1 MRTLVIF
8 DERAV
13 ITGIGAISCIGNNI
27 SEITKSLKLGT
38 SGIRFN
44 ESYKE
49 LGMRSHISGSINL
62 NLKDLIDRKH
72 LRFMGEAASYAYL
85 SAAEAIKDS
94 GLDLSRF
101 SSQDVGVIA
110 GSGGASSR
118 SQVEA
123 ADIVKSKG
131 VKRIGPY
138 RVTQTMGNTVSA
150 ALATFFGIKGVNFSI
165 SSACSTSAHCIGSA
179 LEQIQ
184 LGKQKIILAGGAEDE
199 HWTMSSMFDAM
210 GALSSSYNES
220 PEKASRPF
228 DKDRDGFVI
237 AGGAGMLVVEELDH
251 ALERNADIY
260 AEITGYGAT
269 SDGDDMVHPSG
280 EGATNCM
287 LKAVEMHGKDNIDY
301 INAHGTSTPA
311 GDPVEL
317 ESIKKVFIDK
327 IPPISSTKSQT
338 GHTLGAAGALESIF
352 SLLMLKNSF
361 ISKTLNLSSSIDEGE
376 GLDLVSEVR
385 DQDLDAVMNNS
396 FGFGGTNVSLVF
408 EKLKS

>member
-1 MRTLVIF
+1 MSTLK
-8 DERAV
+8 RAV

-27 SEITKSLKLGT
+27 SEITKSLKSGT

-49 LGMRSHISGSINL
+49 LGMRSHISGSISL

-131 VKRIGPY
+131 IKRIGPY

>member
-1 MRTLVIF
+1 MSTLK
-8 DERAV
+8 RAV

-38 SGIRFN
+38 SGICFN

-85 SAAEAIKDS
+85 STAEAIKDS

-237 AGGAGMLVVEELDH
+237 AGGAGMLVIEELDH

-287 LKAVEMHGKDNIDY
+287 LRAVEMHGKDNIDY

-317 ESIKKVFIDK
+317 ESIKKVFKDK

-385 DQDLDAVMNNS
+385 NQDLDAVMNNS

>member
-1 MRTLVIF
+1 MSTLK
-8 DERAV
+8 RAV

-85 SAAEAIKDS
+85 STAEAIRDS

-317 ESIKKVFIDK
+317 ESIKKVFINK

-385 DQDLDAVMNNS
+385 NQDLDAVMNNS

>member
-1 MRTLVIF
+1 MSTLK
-8 DERAV
+8 RAV

-49 LGMRSHISGSINL
+49 LGMRSQISGSINL

-85 SAAEAIKDS
+85 STAEAIKDS
-94 GLDLSRF
+94 GMDLSRF

-287 LKAVEMHGKDNIDY
+287 LKAVEMHGKDNIGY

-317 ESIKKVFIDK
+317 ESIKKVFKDK

-361 ISKTLNLSSSIDEGE
+361 ISKTLNLASSIEEGE

-385 DQDLDAVMNNS
+385 NQDLDAVMNNS

>member
-1 MRTLVIF
+1 MSTLK
-8 DERAV
+8 RAV

-27 SEITKSLKLGT
+27 SEITKSLKSGT
-38 SGIRFN
+38 SGICFN

-228 DKDRDGFVI
+228 DIDRDGFVI

>member
-1 MRTLVIF
+1 MSTLK
-8 DERAV
+8 RAV

-27 SEITKSLKLGT
+27 SEITKSLKLGS

-85 SAAEAIKDS
+85 STAEAIKDS
-94 GLDLSRF
+94 GLDLSRL

-317 ESIKKVFIDK
+317 ESIKKVFKDK

-352 SLLMLKNSF
+352 SLLMLKNGF

>member
-1 MRTLVIF
+1 MSTLK
-8 DERAV
+8 RAV

-38 SGIRFN
+38 SGICFN

-85 SAAEAIKDS
+85 STAEAIKDS

-317 ESIKKVFIDK
+317 ESIKEVFKDK

-352 SLLMLKNSF
+352 SILMLKNSF

>member
-1 MRTLVIF
+1 MSTLK
-8 DERAV
+8 RAV

-27 SEITKSLKLGT
+27 SEITKSLKSGT

-228 DKDRDGFVI
+228 DIDRDGFVI

-385 DQDLDAVMNNS
+385 NQDLDAVMNNS

>member
-1 MRTLVIF
+1 MSTLK
-8 DERAV
+8 RAV

-85 SAAEAIKDS
+85 STAEAIKDS

>member
-1 MRTLVIF
+1 MSTLK
-8 DERAV
+8 RAV

-49 LGMRSHISGSINL
+49 LDMRSQISGSINL
-62 NLKDLIDRKH
+62 NVKDLIDRKH

-85 SAAEAIKDS
+85 STAEAIKDS

-101 SSQDVGVIA
+101 SSEDVGVIA

-251 ALERNADIY
+251 ALKRNAEIY

-287 LKAVEMHGKDNIDY
+287 LKAFQMHGKDNIDY

-317 ESIKKVFIDK
+317 ESIKKVFKDK

-385 DQDLDAVMNNS
+385 NQNLDAVMNNS

-408 EKLKS
+408 EKLEP

>member
-1 MRTLVIF
+1 MSTLK
-8 DERAV
+8 RAV

-49 LGMRSHISGSINL
+49 LGMRSQISGSINL

-85 SAAEAIKDS
+85 STAEAIKDS
-94 GLDLSRF
+94 GMDLSRF

>member
-1 MRTLVIF
+1 MSTLK
-8 DERAV
+8 RAV

-38 SGIRFN
+38 SGICFN

-269 SDGDDMVHPSG
+269 SDGDDMVYPSG

-317 ESIKKVFIDK
+317 ESIKKVFKDK

-385 DQDLDAVMNNS
+385 NQDLDAVMNNS

>member
-1 MRTLVIF
+1 MSTLK
-8 DERAV
+8 RAV

-317 ESIKKVFIDK
+317 ESIKKVFKDK

-376 GLDLVSEVR
+376 GLDLVSKVR

>member
-1 MRTLVIF
+1 MSTLK
-8 DERAV
+8 RAV

-49 LGMRSHISGSINL
+49 LGMRSQISGSINL

-85 SAAEAIKDS
+85 STAEAIKDS

-317 ESIKKVFIDK
+317 ESIKKVFKDK

-361 ISKTLNLSSSIDEGE
+361 ISKTLNLSTSIDEGE

-385 DQDLDAVMNNS
+385 NQDLDAVMNNS

>member
-1 MRTLVIF
+1 MSTLK
-8 DERAV
+8 RAV

-49 LGMRSHISGSINL
+49 LGMRSQISGSINL

-85 SAAEAIKDS
+85 STAEAIKDS
-94 GLDLSRF
+94 GMDLSRF

-228 DKDRDGFVI
+228 DIDRDGFVI

-317 ESIKKVFIDK
+317 ESIKKVFKDK

-361 ISKTLNLSSSIDEGE
+361 ISKTLNLASSIEEGE

-385 DQDLDAVMNNS
+385 NQDLDAVMNNS
-396 FGFGGTNVSLVF
+396 FGFGGPNVSLVF

>member
-1 MRTLVIF
+1 MSTLK
-8 DERAV
+8 RAV

-27 SEITKSLKLGT
+27 SEITKSLKLGS

-85 SAAEAIKDS
+85 STAEAIKDS

-408 EKLKS
+408 EKLNS

>member
-1 MRTLVIF
+1 MSTLK
-8 DERAV
+8 RAV

-49 LGMRSHISGSINL
+49 LGMRSQISGSINL

-85 SAAEAIKDS
+85 STAEAIKDS
-94 GLDLSRF
+94 GMDLSRF

-228 DKDRDGFVI
+228 DIDRDGFVI

-287 LKAVEMHGKDNIDY
+287 LKAVEMYGKDNIGY

-317 ESIKKVFIDK
+317 ESIKKVFKDK

-361 ISKTLNLSSSIDEGE
+361 ISKTLNLTSSIEEGE

-385 DQDLDAVMNNS
+385 NQDLDAVMNNS

>member
-1 MRTLVIF
+1 MSTLK
-8 DERAV
+8 RAV

-49 LGMRSHISGSINL
+49 LDMRSQISGSINL
-62 NLKDLIDRKH
+62 NVKDLIDRKH

-85 SAAEAIKDS
+85 STAEAIKDS

-101 SSQDVGVIA
+101 SSEDVGVIA

-123 ADIVKSKG
+123 ADIIKSKG

-251 ALERNADIY
+251 ALKRNAEIY

-287 LKAVEMHGKDNIDY
+287 LKAFQMHGKDNIDY

-317 ESIKKVFIDK
+317 ESIKKVFKDK

-361 ISKTLNLSSSIDEGE
+361 ISKTLNLSDSIDEGE

-385 DQDLDAVMNNS
+385 NQDLDAVMNNS

-408 EKLKS
+408 EKLKF

>member
-1 MRTLVIF
+1 MSTLK
-8 DERAV
+8 RAV
-13 ITGIGAISCIGNNI
+13 ITGIGAISCIGSNI

-85 SAAEAIKDS
+85 STAEAIKDS

-269 SDGDDMVHPSG
+269 SDGEDMVHPSG

-317 ESIKKVFIDK
+317 ESIKKVFKDK

-385 DQDLDAVMNNS
+385 NQDLDAVMNNS

>member
-1 MRTLVIF
+1 MSTLK
-8 DERAV
+8 RAV

-38 SGIRFN
+38 SVICFN

-85 SAAEAIKDS
+85 STAEAIKDS

-317 ESIKKVFIDK
+317 ESIKKVFKDK

-361 ISKTLNLSSSIDEGE
+361 ISKTLNLSNSIDEGE

-385 DQDLDAVMNNS
+385 NQDLDAVMNNS

>member
-1 MRTLVIF
+1 MSTLK
-8 DERAV
+8 RAV

-85 SAAEAIKDS
+85 STAEAIKDS

-101 SSQDVGVIA
+101 SSLDVGVIA

-237 AGGAGMLVVEELDH
+237 AGGAGMLVIEELDH

-317 ESIKKVFIDK
+317 ESIKKVFKDK

-385 DQDLDAVMNNS
+385 NQDLDAVMNNS

>member
-1 MRTLVIF
+1 MSTLK
-8 DERAV
+8 RAV

-27 SEITKSLKLGT
+27 SDITKSLKLGT

-49 LGMRSHISGSINL
+49 LGMRSHISGSINI

-85 SAAEAIKDS
+85 STAEAIKDS

-317 ESIKKVFIDK
+317 ESIKKVFKDK

-385 DQDLDAVMNNS
+385 NQDLDAVMNNS

>member
-1 MRTLVIF
+1 MSTLK
-8 DERAV
+8 RAV

-38 SGIRFN
+38 SGISFN
-44 ESYKE
+44 ESYEE
-49 LGMRSHISGSINL
+49 LGMRSQISGSINL

-85 SAAEAIKDS
+85 STAEAIKDS

-228 DKDRDGFVI
+228 DIDRDGFVI

-317 ESIKKVFIDK
+317 ESIKKVFKDK

-352 SLLMLKNSF
+352 SLLMLKKSF
-361 ISKTLNLSSSIDEGE
+361 ISKTLNLASSIEEGE

-385 DQDLDAVMNNS
+385 NQDLDAVMNNS

>member
-1 MRTLVIF
+1 MSTLK
-8 DERAV
+8 RAV

-49 LGMRSHISGSINL
+49 LGMRSQISGSINL

-94 GLDLSRF
+94 GMDLSRF

-228 DKDRDGFVI
+228 DIDRDGFVI
-237 AGGAGMLVVEELDH
+237 AGGAGMLVVEELNH

-287 LKAVEMHGKDNIDY
+287 LKAVEMHGKDNIGY

-317 ESIKKVFIDK
+317 ESIKKVFKDK

-361 ISKTLNLSSSIDEGE
+361 ISKTLNLASSIEEGE

-385 DQDLDAVMNNS
+385 NQDLDAVMNNS

>member
-1 MRTLVIF
+1 M
-8 DERAV
+8 
-13 ITGIGAISCIGNNI
+13 
-27 SEITKSLKLGT
+27 
-38 SGIRFN
+38 
-44 ESYKE
+44 
-49 LGMRSHISGSINL
+49 
-62 NLKDLIDRKH
+62 
-72 LRFMGEAASYAYL
+72 
-85 SAAEAIKDS
+85 
-94 GLDLSRF
+94 
-101 SSQDVGVIA
+101 
-110 GSGGASSR
+110 
-118 SQVEA
+118 
-123 ADIVKSKG
+123 
-131 VKRIGPY
+131 
-138 RVTQTMGNTVSA
+138 
-150 ALATFFGIKGVNFSI
+150 NFSI

-361 ISKTLNLSSSIDEGE
+361 ISKTLNLSSSIDERE

>member
-1 MRTLVIF
+1 MSTLK
-8 DERAV
+8 RAV

-38 SGIRFN
+38 SGICFN
-44 ESYKE
+44 ESYEE

-85 SAAEAIKDS
+85 STAEAIKDS

-165 SSACSTSAHCIGSA
+165 SSACSTRAHCIGSA

-228 DKDRDGFVI
+228 DKERDGFVI

-317 ESIKKVFIDK
+317 ESIKKVFKDK

-385 DQDLDAVMNNS
+385 NQDMDAVMNNS

-408 EKLKS
+408 EKFKS

>member
-1 MRTLVIF
+1 MSTLK
-8 DERAV
+8 RAV

-27 SEITKSLKLGT
+27 SEITKSLELGT
-38 SGIRFN
+38 SGISFN

-49 LGMRSHISGSINL
+49 LDMRSQISGSINL
-62 NLKDLIDRKH
+62 NVKDLIDRKH

-85 SAAEAIKDS
+85 STAEAIKDS

-101 SSQDVGVIA
+101 SSEDVGVIA

-251 ALERNADIY
+251 ALKRNAEIY

-287 LKAVEMHGKDNIDY
+287 LKAFQMHGKDNIDY

-317 ESIKKVFIDK
+317 ESIKKVFKDK

-361 ISKTLNLSSSIDEGE
+361 ISKTLNLSDSIDEGE

-385 DQDLDAVMNNS
+385 NQDLDAVMNNS

-408 EKLKS
+408 EKLKF

>member
-1 MRTLVIF
+1 MSTLK
-8 DERAV
+8 RAV

-38 SGIRFN
+38 SGISFN

-85 SAAEAIKDS
+85 STAEAVKDS

-123 ADIVKSKG
+123 ADIVKNKG

-317 ESIKKVFIDK
+317 ESIKKVFKDK

-385 DQDLDAVMNNS
+385 NQDLDAVMNNS

>member
-1 MRTLVIF
+1 MSTLK
-8 DERAV
+8 RAV

-49 LGMRSHISGSINL
+49 LGMRSQISGSINL

-85 SAAEAIKDS
+85 STAEAIKDS
-94 GLDLSRF
+94 GMDLSRF

-228 DKDRDGFVI
+228 DIDRDGFVI

-287 LKAVEMHGKDNIDY
+287 LKAVEMHGKNNIGY

-317 ESIKKVFIDK
+317 ESIKKVFKDK

-338 GHTLGAAGALESIF
+338 GHTLGAAGAIESIF

-361 ISKTLNLSSSIDEGE
+361 ISKTLNLASTIEEGE

-385 DQDLDAVMNNS
+385 NQDLDAVMNNS

>member
-1 MRTLVIF
+1 MSTLK
-8 DERAV
+8 RAV

-27 SEITKSLKLGT
+27 SEITKSLKSGT

-94 GLDLSRF
+94 GMDLSRF

-317 ESIKKVFIDK
+317 ESIKKVFKDK
-327 IPPISSTKSQT
+327 IPLISSTKSQT

-385 DQDLDAVMNNS
+385 NQDLNAVMNNS

>member
-1 MRTLVIF
+1 MSTLK
-8 DERAV
+8 RAV

-27 SEITKSLKLGT
+27 SEITNSLKLGT
-38 SGIRFN
+38 SGICFN

-85 SAAEAIKDS
+85 STAEAIKDS

-317 ESIKKVFIDK
+317 ESIKKVFKDK

-385 DQDLDAVMNNS
+385 NQDLNAVMNNS

>member
-1 MRTLVIF
+1 MSTLK
-8 DERAV
+8 RAV

-38 SGIRFN
+38 SGICFN

-85 SAAEAIKDS
+85 STAEAIKDS

-138 RVTQTMGNTVSA
+138 RVTQTMGYTVSA

-228 DKDRDGFVI
+228 DKDRDGVVI
-237 AGGAGMLVVEELDH
+237 AGGAGMLVIEELDH

-317 ESIKKVFIDK
+317 ESIKKVFKDK

-385 DQDLDAVMNNS
+385 NQDLDSVMNNS

>member
-1 MRTLVIF
+1 MSTLK
-8 DERAV
+8 RAV

-237 AGGAGMLVVEELDH
+237 AGGAGMLVIEELDH

-317 ESIKKVFIDK
+317 ESIKKVFKDK

-361 ISKTLNLSSSIDEGE
+361 ISKTLNLSNSIDEGE

-385 DQDLDAVMNNS
+385 NQDLDAVMNNS

>member
-1 MRTLVIF
+1 MSTLK
-8 DERAV
+8 RAV

-27 SEITKSLKLGT
+27 SEITKSLKLGS

-287 LKAVEMHGKDNIDY
+287 LKAVEMHGKDNIGY

>member
-1 MRTLVIF
+1 MSTLK
-8 DERAV
+8 RAV

-38 SGIRFN
+38 SGIHFN

-49 LGMRSHISGSINL
+49 LGMRSQISGSINL

-85 SAAEAIKDS
+85 STAEAIKDS

-228 DKDRDGFVI
+228 DKNRDGFVI

-317 ESIKKVFIDK
+317 ESIKKVFKDK

-338 GHTLGAAGALESIF
+338 GHTLGAAGSLESIF

-361 ISKTLNLSSSIDEGE
+361 ISKTLNLSNLIDEGE

-385 DQDLDAVMNNS
+385 NQDLDAVMNNS

-408 EKLKS
+408 EKLKF

>member
-1 MRTLVIF
+1 MSTLK
-8 DERAV
+8 RAV

-27 SEITKSLKLGT
+27 SDITKSLKLGT

-85 SAAEAIKDS
+85 STAEAIKDS

-317 ESIKKVFIDK
+317 ESIKKVFKDK

-361 ISKTLNLSSSIDEGE
+361 ISKTLNLSNSIDEGE

-385 DQDLDAVMNNS
+385 NQDLDAVMNNS

>member
-1 MRTLVIF
+1 MSTLK
-8 DERAV
+8 RAV

-27 SEITKSLKLGT
+27 SEITKSLKSGT

-94 GLDLSRF
+94 GMDLSRF

-317 ESIKKVFIDK
+317 ESIKKVFKDK
-327 IPPISSTKSQT
+327 IPLISSTKSQT

-361 ISKTLNLSSSIDEGE
+361 ISKTLNLSSTIDEGE

-385 DQDLDAVMNNS
+385 NQDLNAVMNNS

>member
-1 MRTLVIF
+1 MSTLK
-8 DERAV
+8 RAV

-27 SEITKSLKLGT
+27 SEITKSLKLGS

-85 SAAEAIKDS
+85 STAEAIKDS

-123 ADIVKSKG
+123 ANIVKSKG

-184 LGKQKIILAGGAEDE
+184 LGEQKIILAGGAEDE

-237 AGGAGMLVVEELDH
+237 AGGAGMLVIEELDH

>member
-1 MRTLVIF
+1 MSTLK
-8 DERAV
+8 RAV

-27 SEITKSLKLGT
+27 SDITKSLKLGT

-228 DKDRDGFVI
+228 DNDRDGFVI

-317 ESIKKVFIDK
+317 ESIKKVFKDK

-361 ISKTLNLSSSIDEGE
+361 ISKTLNLSNSIDEGE

-385 DQDLDAVMNNS
+385 NQDLDAVMNNS

>member
-1 MRTLVIF
+1 MSTLK
-8 DERAV
+8 RAV

-27 SEITKSLKLGT
+27 SEITKSLELGT
-38 SGIRFN
+38 SGICFN

-85 SAAEAIKDS
+85 STAEAIKDS

-228 DKDRDGFVI
+228 DIDRDGFVI

-317 ESIKKVFIDK
+317 ESIKKVFKDK

-385 DQDLDAVMNNS
+385 NQDLHAVMNNS